1 VATILGILLYFVGL
15 DPIRALFWSAVING
29 VVAVPLMAM
38 LMVMSANKS
47 IVGKFT
53 LPTHLRVIGWSA
65 TIVMFLAS
73 LAFVV
78 SGLARLL

>member
-1 VATILGILLYFVGL
+1 
-15 DPIRALFWSAVING
+15 
-29 VVAVPLMAM
+29 M

-47 IVGKFT
+47 IVGKFS

-65 TIVMFLAS
+65 TLVMFLAS

-78 SGLARLL
+78 SGLAGLL